1 MCVCVYVCMCVCVYV
16 CMCVYVC
23 VCVCVCKV
31 DEEEHSIEMHLPF
44 VAYLMQQQL
53 ELAGSDAVDYSV
65 VPIMIGV
72 CVCVCV
78 CVVVVWSSLLSL
90 LITM

>member
-1 MCVCVYVCMCVCVYV
+1 VYVCMCVCVYA
-16 CMCVYVC
+16 CMCVYVWLMW
-23 VCVCVCKV
+23 KV

-78 CVVVVWSSLLSL
+78 CVRVCIVVWSSLLSL